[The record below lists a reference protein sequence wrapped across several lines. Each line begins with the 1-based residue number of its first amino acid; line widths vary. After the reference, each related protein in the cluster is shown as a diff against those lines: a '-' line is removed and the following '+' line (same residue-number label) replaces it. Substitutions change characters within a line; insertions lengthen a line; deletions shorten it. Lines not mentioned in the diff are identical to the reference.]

1 MVPETDVASDEGS
14 RKGKRARAVKTEEF
28 FLDERTENLPQMES
42 ADTIQAQ
49 PVQAPVIIPVKVVR
63 TEGAVALVEWGD
75 HVRGTVPT
83 GVVTPDGVAEKFLKA
98 AIPYG
103 EKWSQIEGMTE
114 PLETLLREQGIY
126 TAEDLLTKNV
136 QARNCLQRALVIP
149 LMQALIAHARK
160 RKAAGR

>member
-1 MVPETDVASDEGS
+1 MVPETDAASDEGS
-14 RKGKRARAVKTEEF
+14 RKGKRTRDVAEAPAEEKII
-28 FLDERTENLPQMES
+28 
-42 ADTIQAQ
+42 A
-49 PVQAPVIIPVKVVR
+49 APVIIPVKVVR

-83 GVVTPDGVAEKFLKA
+83 GVVTVGAYGSPDGVAEKFLKA